1 MRILSVIV
9 GAKDDLV
16 RRWLVSALEDMRAAA
31 HEAFS
36 GWEILRLLSVRE
48 RVDLV
53 ISDLD
58 LPGPGCLR
66 TLSLARTIGVDVP
79 FLLVADP
86 ADFEVRIAAAR
97 LGAGLLGKPLSTAE
111 LARAIRKTARIARP
125 RLAET
130 LH

>member
-9 GAKDDLV
+9 GAKDDRL
-16 RRWLVSALEDMRAAA
+16 RRWLRSTLEDMRAAV
-31 HEAFS
+31 HEACS
-36 GWEILRLLSVRE
+36 GWEILRLLSVGE
-48 RVDLV
+48 SVDLV

-66 TLSLARTIGVDVP
+66 TLSLARTLGIDVP

-97 LGAGLLGKPLSTAE
+97 LGAGILPRPLTTDE
-111 LARAIRKTARIARP
+111 LARVIRKTARVVRP
-125 RLAET
+125 WPADT

>member
-1 MRILSVIV
+1 MRSYSVIV
-9 GAKDDLV
+9 GAKDDGI
-16 RRWLVSALEDMRAAA
+16 RRWLVSTLADMRAVA

-36 GWEILRLLSVRE
+36 GWEILRLLSVGE

-97 LGAGLLGKPLSTAE
+97 LGAGLLGKPLTADD
-111 LARAIRKTARIARP
+111 LARTIRKTARIARLRP
-125 RLAET
+125 PQT